1 MSEIPRDSPLAEV
14 DTFLAGN
21 SIFSR
26 AFYHFGRWLVVGV
39 VRLLTRVSVV
49 GKDNVPRSGA
59 FVLAPVH
66 RSNFD
71 TPLAAAVTRRRLR
84 FMGKDSLWKV
94 PVVKSVLSALG
105 GFPVTRGTADR
116 EALSRCIAVLQS
128 GEPMVLFP
136 EGTRQSGPIVES
148 LFDGASYIA
157 VKAGV
162 PIVPVGI
169 GGSENVMRKG
179 SKMIRPHKCYVV
191 VGKPIT
197 VDVDENGRA
206 PRSAVRDVTARL
218 QSELQRLFDEAQ
230 VLAGTPNVVSGGK
243 SPDATQR

>member
-1 MSEIPRDSPLAEV
+1 MICFVPVTQKDNPLAEV

-21 SIFSR
+21 STFSR
-26 AFYHFGRWLVVGV
+26 AFYHFGRSLVVAFMV
-39 VRLLTRVSVV
+39 LLTRVKVV
-49 GKDNVPRSGA
+49 GKENVPTSGA
-59 FVLAPVH
+59 FVLAPIH
-66 RSNFD
+66 RSNID

-128 GEPMVLFP
+128 GEPLVLFP
-136 EGTRQSGPIVES
+136 EGTRQSGPIVQN
-148 LFDGASYIA
+148 LFDGASYVA

-179 SKMIRPHKCYVV
+179 SKMIRPHKCVLV
-191 VGKPIT
+191 VGPPIN
-197 VDVDENGRA
+197 VEVDENGRA
-206 PRSAVRDVTARL
+206 PRSAVRDVTTTL
-218 QSELQRLFDEAQ
+218 HSELQRLFDEAQ
-230 VLAGTPNVVSGGK
+230 ACAGTPNDRRG
-243 SPDATQR
+243 

>member
-1 MSEIPRDSPLAEV
+1 MICFVPVTLKDNPLAEV

-21 SIFSR
+21 STFSR
-26 AFYHFGRWLVVGV
+26 AFYHFGRSLVVAFMV
-39 VRLLTRVSVV
+39 LLTRVKVV
-49 GKDNVPRSGA
+49 GKENVPTSGA
-59 FVLAPVH
+59 FVLAPIH
-66 RSNFD
+66 RSNID

-128 GEPMVLFP
+128 GEPLVLFP
-136 EGTRQSGPIVES
+136 EGTRQSGPIVQN
-148 LFDGASYIA
+148 LFDGASYVA

-179 SKMIRPHKCYVV
+179 SKMIRPHKCVLV
-191 VGKPIT
+191 VGPPIN
-197 VDVDENGRA
+197 VEVDENGRA
-206 PRSAVRDVTARL
+206 PRSAVRDVTTTL
-218 QSELQRLFDEAQ
+218 HSELQRLFDEAQ
-230 VLAGTPNVVSGGK
+230 ACAGTPNDRRG
-243 SPDATQR
+243 

>member
-1 MSEIPRDSPLAEV
+1 MADV

-21 SIFSR
+21 SFFSR
-26 AFYHFGRWLVVGV
+26 AFYHFGRSVVV
-39 VRLLTRVSVV
+39 AVMLLLTRVKVV
-49 GKDNVPRSGA
+49 GRENVPRTGA
-59 FVLAPVH
+59 FVLAPIH
-66 RSNFD
+66 RSNID
-71 TPLAAAVTRRRLR
+71 TPLASAVTRRRLR

-116 EALSRCIAVLQS
+116 EALSRCIAVLQA
-128 GEPMVLFP
+128 GDPLVLFP
-136 EGTRQSGPIVES
+136 EGTRQSGPVVEE

-179 SKMIRPHKCYVV
+179 SKLVRPHKCFVV
-191 VGKPIT
+191 VGKPIVAET
-197 VDVDENGRA
+197 DESGRV
-206 PRSAVRDVTARL
+206 PRSAVRDVTKRL
-218 QSELQRLFDEAQ
+218 HDELQTLFDAAQ
-230 VLAGTPNVVSGGK
+230 EMAGTPNV
-243 SPDATQR
+243 R

>member
-1 MSEIPRDSPLAEV
+1 MADP
-14 DTFLAGN
+14 DTFLAGY
-21 SIFSR
+21 SLPSR
-26 AFYHFGRWLVVGV
+26 VFYHFARSLVVAV
-39 VRLLTRVSVV
+39 MAVLTRVRVI
-49 GKDNVPRSGA
+49 GRHNIPREGA
-59 FVLAPVH
+59 FVLAPIH
-66 RSNFD
+66 RSNID

-116 EALSRCIAVLQS
+116 EALSRCIAVLQA
-128 GEPMVLFP
+128 GDPLVLFP
-136 EGTRQSGPIVES
+136 EGTRQAGPVVEE
-148 LFDGASYIA
+148 LFDGASYVA

-179 SKMIRPHKCYVV
+179 SKMIRPHKCVIV
-191 VGKPIT
+191 VGEPIV
-197 VDVDENGRA
+197 VDVDQDGRA

-218 QSELQRLFDEAQ
+218 RQELQRLFDEAQ
-230 VLAGTPNVVSGGK
+230 LAAGTPNK
-243 SPDATQR
+243 